1 MRNCATSDP
10 LALDMRNSKRKR
22 TTAKAV
28 APHVGDGGKADP
40 KPSATLVPQQLPK
53 AERIDR
59 ENDLA

>member
-1 MRNCATSDP
+1 MKNP
-10 LALDMRNSKRKR
+10 KRKR

-28 APHVGDGGKADP
+28 APSVAVSDDGKIDP
-40 KPSATLVPQQLPK
+40 KCAALVPEPLHR